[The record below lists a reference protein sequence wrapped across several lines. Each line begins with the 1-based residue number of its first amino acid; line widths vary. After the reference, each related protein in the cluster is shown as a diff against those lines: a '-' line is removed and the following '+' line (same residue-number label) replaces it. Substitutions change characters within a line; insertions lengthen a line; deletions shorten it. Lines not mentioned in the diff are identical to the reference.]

1 MIFFLGVPEPSWLA
15 RSDVPMMVSHNRLR
29 RVRRTFPRA
38 AGPWVL
44 DSGAFTSVSKL
55 GHHVDTPRAYAGA
68 VRTYRDEV
76 GNLIWA
82 ATQDWMCEEHVLAR
96 TGLTQQEHMLRT
108 IESFIELSSIAP
120 DLPWL
125 PTLQGNWEEHLVWW
139 DKAGIDLR
147 KWPTVGMGSICRLQ
161 AVASV
166 RETVRALAQDYGLRL
181 HGYGVKKTGLILSMS
196 RDFVSTDSMAWSYAA
211 KRGGRRASHLCCTH
225 DKCVSCFDWAM
236 EWREELLRDVG
247 LQGQVNL

>member
-1 MIFFLGVPEPSWLA
+1 
-15 RSDVPMMVSHNRLR
+15 
-29 RVRRTFPRA
+29 
-38 AGPWVL
+38 
-44 DSGAFTSVSKL
+44 
-55 GHHVDTPRAYAGA
+55 
-68 VRTYRDEV
+68 
-76 GNLIWA
+76 
-82 ATQDWMCEEHVLAR
+82 
-96 TGLTQQEHMLRT
+96 
-108 IESFIELSSIAP
+108 
-120 DLPWL
+120 
-125 PTLQGNWEEHLVWW
+125 
-139 DKAGIDLR
+139 
-147 KWPTVGMGSICRLQ
+147 MGSICRLQ

-196 RDFVSTDSMAWSYAA
+196 RDFVSTDSMAWSFAA